1 MDHSGFYGGAE
12 EYCGSNESGW
22 TMYIASPSHDQYD
35 DDDGYDDYDHHHHHD
50 TAVRRVRSVMNC
62 DEEGNDQNGESDDSM
77 ASDASSGPVHQQD
90 CDESLERI
98 HGREKLGKSGA
109 EKETVKKH
117 EKEEEEEEEEGI
129 ELTSKKNSR
138 VGRGEE
144 DAQRAAAKNSSYGQN
159 RSFLRR
165 KQVNN

>member
-1 MDHSGFYGGAE
+1 MKIQCRLTQSEVSME
-12 EYCGSNESGW
+12 EQKSIVAAMNLAG
-22 TMYIASPSHDQYD
+22 QL
-35 DDDGYDDYDHHHHHD
+35 
-50 TAVRRVRSVMNC
+50 NC

-90 CDESLERI
+90 CDESLEGI
-98 HGREKLGKSGA
+98 HGREKLGKCGA

-117 EKEEEEEEEEGI
+117 EKEEEEEGI

-144 DAQRAAAKNSSYGQN
+144 DAQRAAAKSSSFGQN

-165 KQVNN
+165 KQVNH